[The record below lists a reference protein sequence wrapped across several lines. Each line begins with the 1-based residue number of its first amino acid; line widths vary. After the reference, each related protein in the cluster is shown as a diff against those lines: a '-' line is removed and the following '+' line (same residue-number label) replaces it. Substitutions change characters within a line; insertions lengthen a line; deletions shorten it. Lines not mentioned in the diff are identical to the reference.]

1 MSFNP
6 VELRAGLAPILE
18 SPIPSRMQQGDV
30 DSPCYFR
37 LEQIILDLALIPA
50 QPKPGILNVLV
61 EIAAGSKNKY
71 EFDKDMN
78 AMALDRV
85 LSSSVQ
91 YPYEYGFIPNTL
103 ADDGDPL
110 DGMVMMDEPT
120 FPGCV
125 IAARPIGMLEM
136 IDGGDRDEKIL
147 CVPDKDPRYA
157 NVKSLKDVPQHRL
170 DEIAEFFKTYK
181 NLEKKVT
188 EILGWKDIDAVMPL
202 VSKCVAAAK
211 K

>member
-1 MSFNP
+1 
-6 VELRAGLAPILE
+6 
-18 SPIPSRMQQGDV
+18 
-30 DSPCYFR
+30 
-37 LEQIILDLALIPA
+37 LDLARIPA
-50 QPKPGILNVLV
+50 QPKAGIINVLI
-61 EIAAGSKNKY
+61 EIPAGSKNKY
-71 EFDKDMN
+71 EFDKDLN
-78 AMALDRV
+78 AFALDRV
-85 LSSSVQ
+85 LFSSVQ
-91 YPYEYGFIPNTL
+91 YPYDYGFIPNTL

-110 DGMVMMDEPT
+110 DGMVIIDQPT

-157 NVKSLKDVPQHRL
+157 NVKSLKDIPSHRL

-188 EILGWKDIDAVMPL
+188 EILGWQDADTVAAL
-202 VSKCVAAAK
+202 VAKCIAAAK
-211 K
+211 

>member
-1 MSFNP
+1 M
-6 VELRAGLAPILE
+6 
-18 SPIPSRMQQGDV
+18 
-30 DSPCYFR
+30 
-37 LEQIILDLALIPA
+37 DLTLIPA
-50 QPKPGILNVLV
+50 QPKFGIINVLI
-61 EIAAGSKNKY
+61 EIPAGSKNKY

-91 YPYEYGFIPNTL
+91 YPYDYGFIPNTL
-103 ADDGDPL
+103 GNDGDPL
-110 DGMVMMDEPT
+110 DGMVIMDQPT
-120 FPGCV
+120 FPGCI
-125 IAARPIGMLEM
+125 IACRPIGMLEM

-157 NVKSLKDVPQHRL
+157 NVTSLKDIAQHRL

-188 EILGWKDIDAVMPL
+188 EILGWKDVDAVMPL
-202 VSKCVAAAK
+202 VQECVAAAK